1 MSLPS
6 SEPLPE
12 NINELPPARQRHIRR
27 RPRSASIAER
37 QILIASM
44 HQMTA
49 PNVQFFFL
57 SLVGSLIL
65 GAALFFDEPVIL
77 LAAIVTLPF
86 LSPIFALALLP
97 TTLRWIHTLK
107 STLSLLILLLLSFV
121 VGAVAGYTHKTLDF
135 TALNIYRFSA
145 PYWVDLAVVCVST
158 FLGALIFLRQGRL
171 PRPVSVILAYQ
182 ILVPL
187 AVAGYAFPL
196 GAARLWPGALIVSLV
211 HLFITI
217 LVATFTLH
225 ILGFVPKGVVGWL
238 LTLGSAAIALSA
250 LIVSLVGSGS
260 LPAFSANPA
269 PLPAAQPTRV
279 FTEAALAPVEDPTNT
294 LPAPTE
300 TITQAN
306 TPSATFTPAP
316 TSTITP
322 TPEPTPI
329 IAYINSLN
337 GGILREAPSFDSLV
351 VGYVND
357 TEEIKILR
365 IYESQGARPWYFVET
380 SRGDTGWMDSTL
392 AITQTPT
399 PTAE

>member
-37 QILIASM
+37 QILVASM

-49 PNVQFFFL
+49 PNIQFFVL
-57 SLVGSLIL
+57 SLVGSLLL

-77 LAAIVTLPF
+77 LAAVVTLPF

-97 TTLRWIHTLK
+97 ATLK
-107 STLSLLILLLLSFV
+107 WINALKSILSLLILLLLTFV
-121 VGAVAGYTHKTLDF
+121 TGAVAGYLHKTLDF

-145 PYWVDLAVVCVST
+145 PYWVDLAVVFVST
-158 FLGALIFLRQGRL
+158 FFGALIFLRQGRL
-171 PRPVSVILAYQ
+171 PRLVSVILAHQ

-187 AVAGYAFPL
+187 AVAGFAFPL
-196 GAARLWPGALIVSLV
+196 GAAGLIPGALIVSLV
-211 HLFITI
+211 HLLLTL
-217 LVATFTLH
+217 LVATLTLH
-225 ILGFVPKGVVGWL
+225 ILGFVPRGVVGWL
-238 LTLGSAAIALSA
+238 VTLGLAAIALSA
-250 LIVSLVGSGS
+250 LIGSLVLSGS
-260 LPAFSANPA
+260 LPAISATPT
-269 PLPAAQPTRV
+269 PLPVAQPTPV
-279 FTEAALAPVEDPTNT
+279 ATELAAATTEIPTST
-294 LPAPTE
+294 LPVPTE
-300 TITQAN
+300 TATQMVS
-306 TPSATFTPAP
+306 PSATITAAATLTP
-316 TSTITP
+316 TP
-322 TPEPTPI
+322 TPEPTSI
-329 IAYINSLN
+329 IAYVNSLN
-337 GGILREAPSFDSLV
+337 GGLLREAPSFDSLV

-365 IYESQGARPWYFVET
+365 IYETEGARPWYFVET
-380 SRGDTGWMDSTL
+380 IRGETGWMDSTL

>member
-37 QILIASM
+37 QILVASM

-49 PNVQFFFL
+49 PNIQFFVL

-77 LAAIVTLPF
+77 LAAVVTLPF

-97 TTLRWIHTLK
+97 STLK
-107 STLSLLILLLLSFV
+107 WINALKSILSLLILLLLTFV
-121 VGAVAGYTHKTLDF
+121 TGAVAGYLHKTLDF
-135 TALNIYRFSA
+135 TALYIYRFSS

-158 FLGALIFLRQGRL
+158 FFGALIFLRQGRL
-171 PRPVSVILAYQ
+171 PRLVSVILAYQ

-187 AVAGYAFPL
+187 AVAGFAFPL
-196 GAARLWPGALIVSLV
+196 GAAGLMPGALIVSLV
-211 HLFITI
+211 HLLLTL
-217 LVATFTLH
+217 LVATLALH
-225 ILGFVPKGVVGWL
+225 ILGFVPRGVVGWL
-238 LTLGSAAIALSA
+238 VTLGLAAIALSA
-250 LIVSLVGSGS
+250 LIGSLVLSGS
-260 LPAFSANPA
+260 LPAISATPT
-269 PLPAAQPTRV
+269 PLPVAQPTPV
-279 FTEAALAPVEDPTNT
+279 ATELAAATTEIQTST
-294 LPAPTE
+294 LPVPTF

-306 TPSATFTPAP
+306 KPSATLTPAP
-316 TSTITP
+316 TSTLTP
-322 TPEPTPI
+322 TPEPTSI
-329 IAYINSLN
+329 IAYVNSLN
-337 GGILREAPSFDSLV
+337 GGLLREAPSFDSLV
-351 VGYVND
+351 VGYLND

-365 IYESQGARPWYFVET
+365 IYETEGARPWYFVET
-380 SRGDTGWMDSTL
+380 IRSETGWMDSSL

-399 PTAE
+399 ATAE